1 MELHAYLTFV
11 GVATLVII
19 APGADFAVVTRNT
32 LVGGRARGW
41 ATALGVTT
49 SNLIQGAAAVA
60 GLGAL
65 VLASHTVFDLIKW
78 AGAAYLVLLA
88 VQALRAAVRG
98 DYATSTHSAPNR
110 GFRQGF
116 LSNVTNP
123 KILVFYL
130 AVLPQFISP
139 DAPVAALGLLAV
151 THALISLVYLV
162 VLVAVLGRARQ
173 WLTRTPVRRAL
184 DVLTG
189 VVFGAL
195 GIRLATE

>member
-41 ATALGVTT
+41 ATAVGVTT

-65 VLASHTVFDLIKW
+65 VLASHTVLNLIKW

-88 VQALRAAVRG
+88 VQALRAPVRG
-98 DYATSTHSAPNR
+98 DDATSTDSAPDR
-110 GFRQGF
+110 GFRQG
-116 LSNVTNP
+116 SSAT
-123 KILVFYL
+123 
-130 AVLPQFISP
+130 S
-139 DAPVAALGLLAV
+139 
-151 THALISLVYLV
+151 
-162 VLVAVLGRARQ
+162 
-173 WLTRTPVRRAL
+173 RTPRSWSSTWPCCRSSSPR
-184 DVLTG
+184 T
-189 VVFGAL
+189 
-195 GIRLATE
+195 RLSPPSPCSPSRTP